1 MTSKFL
7 FRCLSMLNKFHS
19 FTQFE
24 VSAAKPQTLETT
36 GLLSPINPLGLS
48 LIYIRIKQLILSP
61 SMNSSITRAQFNII
75 LPMILY
81 AALQNTLYWEAESQ
95 VSFGTQNIKCLHL

>member
-1 MTSKFL
+1 
-7 FRCLSMLNKFHS
+7 MLNKFHS

-48 LIYIRIKQLILSP
+48 LIYILYSHQTINYIAVDEYFDYK
-61 SMNSSITRAQFNII
+61 IT
-75 LPMILY
+75 
-81 AALQNTLYWEAESQ
+81 
-95 VSFGTQNIKCLHL
+95 V